1 MTQKIN
7 EAKWPDLT
15 SHFRSAFSFHTYC
28 LDYSFPSQL
37 CLISYPQ
44 QTCKFISLASFL
56 CRCPAS
62 MSSFRTVSRGG
73 ERPQRDL
80 SVACCCAHVS
90 DLHASLFCCISQ
102 QLLKPADPDGNIE
115 QAREFFP
122 ANQET
127 KDEGKEKDLTLQNQ
141 EAYAPPFFAMATFK
155 LYVVHVGYT
164 EGVFTWTVICSYTES
179 QSQRQRQ
186 LELI

>member
-1 MTQKIN
+1 MNAWLWTHLSKTQPVSRN
-7 EAKWPDLT
+7 GG
-15 SHFRSAFSFHTYC
+15 
-28 LDYSFPSQL
+28 LDNNL
-37 CLISYPQ
+37 RLIAPV
-44 QTCKFISLASFL
+44 SLADNSVYEKESQ
-56 CRCPAS
+56 RS
-62 MSSFRTVSRGG
+62 GMSVF
-73 ERPQRDL
+73 
-80 SVACCCAHVS
+80 
-90 DLHASLFCCISQ
+90 Q